1 MARTT
6 QVYRHRFEDDY
17 LQLTV
22 EMEDGY
28 DEMNERLRK
37 KYADIYIDMIA
48 MVQKKMAECRCSLT
62 MDDSLVRIA
71 DT

>member
-1 MARTT
+1 M
-6 QVYRHRFEDDY
+6 YRHRFEDDY

-48 MVQKKMAECRCSLT
+48 MVQKQDGRMPTL
-62 MDDSLVRIA
+62 D
-71 DT
+71 

>member
-1 MARTT
+1 M
-6 QVYRHRFEDDY
+6 YRHRFEDDY

-48 MVQKKMAECRCSLT
+48 MVQKQDGRSRCSLT

>member
-48 MVQKKMAECRCSLT
+48 MVQKQDGRSRCSLT